1 LYSKSTILG
10 ALVTFRRSRPL
21 HAALAL
27 GLAVAGL
34 TLPLTSAT
42 AVSPDVVISEIYGGG
57 GNSGATLTN
66 DFIELR
72 NLGTSE
78 VDLTGWS
85 VQYASAAG
93 TTWQVTPLSGSIEPG
108 GFYLVQEAAGAGGT
122 VSLPTPDASGSIA
135 MSATSAKVALVTTA
149 SALGCGASCSSAPT
163 VRDFVGYGAAANDR
177 EGTNAPTTSNPTSVS
192 RGSVDTDNNGLDFT
206 LGAPSPQNSGR
217 AVEPARIHEIQ
228 GAAHRSP
235 LVGTSVSDVPGVVT
249 ELTFNGFWM
258 QDADPDSNPATS
270 EGIFVFT
277 SSAPAVAVG
286 DAVTVSATVQEFRPG
301 GSSNANLAT
310 TELSGPTVTVESSDN
325 ALPTATLVGPG
336 GRVPPA
342 AVIDDDATGS
352 VETSGS
358 FDSDTD
364 GIDFWESME
373 GMRVQLDDA
382 EVVGPTNQFNEVPVV
397 PSGSGVRTDRG
408 GVLLQSDDANPERV
422 LLDTLGS
429 LIMPPAIV
437 GDTVDGSVTGV
448 LDYNFGNFHMMLSTL
463 PAYADGGTERESTE
477 ASGQRELSIA
487 SFNVENL
494 DPNDPPSQFA
504 AMGSAIVNNLAS
516 PDLLSL
522 EEIQDNNGAVNDGT
536 VAAGQTLDRLVHA
549 IQAAGG
555 PTYQWRQINPENNAD
570 GGEPGGNIRVAF
582 LFRTDRGLSFVDRPG
597 GDATTA
603 TDVVVQG
610 GRARLSVSPGRVD
623 PTNGSFDNSRKPLV
637 GEFKYRG
644 HTVFVI
650 ANHFNSKS
658 GDDPLFGRFQ
668 PPVRDSEEQRH
679 AQATVVRGF
688 VDELLAADPSAY
700 VVVAGDLNDFEFSET
715 ADILVG
721 SGETALADLPREL
734 PTGDRYSYVF
744 EGNSQVLDHILL
756 SPAATAVDHEY
767 DTVHMNAEFPDQ
779 ISDHDPQVV
788 RLAISRRGDQ
798 EVTEAAAEMAMWDG
812 HCDALLWKL

>member
-1 LYSKSTILG
+1 VRQLFKSTILG
-10 ALVTFRRSRPL
+10 ALVTFRRPRPL

-27 GLAVAGL
+27 GIAAAGL
-34 TLPLTSAT
+34 TLPFTSAT
-42 AVSPDVVISEIYGGG
+42 AVSPDVVISELYGGG
-57 GNSGATLTN
+57 GNAGATLTN

-72 NLGTSE
+72 NRGTRA

-85 VQYASAAG
+85 VQYASASG

-108 GFYLVQEAAGAGGT
+108 GFYLVQEAAGAGGS
-122 VSLPTPDASGSIA
+122 VPLPTPDAAGAIA
-135 MSATSAKVALVTTA
+135 MSATSGKVALVTTA
-149 SALGCGASCSSAPT
+149 TALGCGAICSSAPT
-163 VRDFVGYGAAANDR
+163 VRDFVGYGAASDFERQPAP
-177 EGTNAPTTSNPTSVS
+177 GTTNTTSVS
-192 RGSVDTDNNGLDFT
+192 RGSADTDDNGTDFT
-206 LGAPSPQNSGR
+206 LGVPSPQNSGR
-217 AVEPARIHEIQ
+217 TAEPARIHQIQ

-235 LVGTSVSDVPGVVT
+235 LVGTAVSDVPGVVT
-249 ELTFNGFWM
+249 ELTSNGFWM
-258 QDADPDSNPATS
+258 QDAEPDGNLATS

-277 SSAPAVAVG
+277 SSAPSVAVG
-286 DAVTVSATVQEFRPG
+286 DAVTVSASVQEFRPG

-310 TELSGPTVTVESSDN
+310 TELSGPTVTVESSGN
-325 ALPTATLVGPG
+325 TLPTASRVGPG

-342 AVIDDDATGS
+342 TVIDDDATGS
-352 VETSGS
+352 VENSGT
-358 FDSDTD
+358 FDAGTD

-373 GMRVQLDDA
+373 GMRVQLNDA

-408 GVLLQSDDANPERV
+408 GVLLRPDDANPERV

-429 LIMPPAIV
+429 LVMPAAIV

-448 LDYNFGNFHMMLSTL
+448 LDYNFGNFHLMLSTL
-463 PAYADGGTERESTE
+463 PAYDGGDTKRESTE
-477 ASGQRELSIA
+477 TPGQRELSIA

-494 DPNDPPSQFA
+494 DPNDPPSQFT
-504 AMGSAIVNNLAS
+504 AMGSAIVNNLAA

-536 VAAGQTLDRLVHA
+536 VAADQTLDRLVAA

-597 GDATTA
+597 GDATTS

-610 GRARLSVSPGRVD
+610 GRARLTVSPGRID
-623 PTNGSFDNSRKPLV
+623 PTNDAWDNSRKPLV
-637 GEFKYRG
+637 GEFKYRS

-679 AQATVVRGF
+679 AQATAVRGF
-688 VDELLAADPSAY
+688 VDEVLAADPSAY

-721 SGETALADLPREL
+721 SGETALTDLPREL
-734 PTGDRYSYVF
+734 PPGDRYSYVF

-756 SPAATAVDHEY
+756 SPAATEVDPEY

-788 RLAISRRGDQ
+788 RLAIPRRG
-798 EVTEAAAEMAMWDG
+798 G
-812 HCDALLWKL
+812 

>member
-1 LYSKSTILG
+1 M
-10 ALVTFRRSRPL
+10 TFRQPRPL

-27 GLAVAGL
+27 GLAAAGL
-34 TLPLTSAT
+34 TLPLTSAS
-42 AVSPDVVISEIYGGG
+42 AVSTDVVISEVYGGG
-57 GNSGATLTN
+57 GNSGSTFTN

-122 VSLPTPDASGSIA
+122 VPLPTPDATGAIA
-135 MSATSAKVALVTTA
+135 MSAASAKVALVRTA
-149 SALGCGASCSSAPT
+149 NVLSCGTSCSSAAT
-163 VRDFVGYGAAANDR
+163 VHDFVGYGAANDF
-177 EGTNAPTTSNPTSVS
+177 EGQPAPGTSNPTSVS
-192 RGSVDTDNNGLDFT
+192 RGAADTDNNSADFT
-206 LGAPSPQNSGR
+206 LGAPSPQISGR
-217 AVEPARIHEIQ
+217 TPEPARIHDIQ

-235 LVGTSVSDVPGVVT
+235 RVGTSVSDVPGVVT
-249 ELTFNGFWM
+249 ELTTNGFWM
-258 QDADPDSNPATS
+258 QDTEPDDNPATS

-277 SSAPAVAVG
+277 GSAPSVAVG

-325 ALPTATLVGPG
+325 ALPTASLVGPG

-342 AVIDDDATGS
+342 AVIDDDANGS

-358 FDSDTD
+358 FDADTD

-373 GMRVQLDDA
+373 GMRVRLHDA

-397 PSGSGVRTDRG
+397 PSGSGVRTARG
-408 GVLLQSDDANPERV
+408 GVLLRPTDANPERV

-429 LIMPPAIV
+429 LTMPAAVV

-448 LDYNFGNFHMMLSTL
+448 LDYNFGNFHLMLSTL
-463 PAYADGGTERESTE
+463 PAYDGGGTGRESTE
-477 ASGQRELSIA
+477 SPGHRELSVA

-494 DPNDPPSQFA
+494 DPTDPQSQFD
-504 AMGSAIVNNLAS
+504 AMGSAIVNNLAA

-522 EEIQDNNGAVNDGT
+522 EEIQDNNGATNDGT
-536 VAAGQTLDRLVHA
+536 VAADQTLDKLVAA
-549 IQAAGG
+549 IEAAGG

-610 GRARLSVSPGRVD
+610 GRARLSVSPGRID
-623 PTNGSFDNSRKPLV
+623 PTNDAWDNSRKPLV
-637 GEFKYRG
+637 GEFKYRS

-650 ANHFNSKS
+650 ANHFNSKG
-658 GDDPLFGRFQ
+658 GDNPLFGRFQ
-668 PPVRDSEEQRH
+668 PPVRSSEEQRH
-679 AQATVVRGF
+679 AQATAVRGF
-688 VDELLAADPSAY
+688 VDEVLAADPSAY

-721 SGETALADLPREL
+721 SGETALTDLPREL
-734 PTGDRYSYVF
+734 PSEDRYSYVF

-756 SPAATAVDHEY
+756 SRAATAVDPEY

-788 RLAISRRGDQ
+788 RLAIPRRGS
-798 EVTEAAAEMAMWDG
+798 
-812 HCDALLWKL
+812 

>member
-1 LYSKSTILG
+1 M
-10 ALVTFRRSRPL
+10 FRRPRPL

-27 GLAVAGL
+27 GLTTAGL
-34 TLPLTSAT
+34 ALPLTSAS
-42 AVSPDVVISEIYGGG
+42 AVSTDVVISELYGGG
-57 GNSGATLTN
+57 GNSGATLRN

-72 NLGTSE
+72 NLGTLK

-85 VQYASAAG
+85 VQYGSATG
-93 TTWQVTPLSGSIEPG
+93 STYQVTPLSGTIEPG
-108 GFYLVQEAAGAGGT
+108 GFYLVQEAAGTGGT
-122 VSLPTPDASGSIA
+122 TDLPTPDAIGSIA
-135 MSATSAKVALVTTA
+135 MSATAGKVALVRTATALSCGTTCA
-149 SALGCGASCSSAPT
+149 TAAD
-163 VRDFVGYGAAANDR
+163 VHDFVGYGTTANDR
-177 EGTNAPTTSNPTSVS
+177 EGTNAPAPSNTTSVS
-192 RGSVDTDNNGLDFT
+192 RGAGDTDDNGVDFT
-206 LGAPSPQNSGR
+206 AGAPSPQGSGR
-217 AVEPARIHEIQ
+217 PVEPARIHEIQ

-235 LVGTSVSDVPGVVT
+235 LVGTAVSDVPGVVT

-258 QDADPDSNPATS
+258 QDTEPDDNAATS

-277 SSAPAVAVG
+277 DDDPTVSVG
-286 DAVTVSATVQEFRPG
+286 DAVTVTGTVQEFRPG

-310 TELSGPTVTVESSDN
+310 TELSGPTVTVESSGND
-325 ALPTATLVGPG
+325 LPSATLVGPG
-336 GRVPPA
+336 GRVPPP

-352 VETSGS
+352 VETSGT
-358 FDSDTD
+358 FDADTD

-382 EVVGPTNQFNEVPVV
+382 EVVGPTNQFNETAVV
-397 PSGSGVRTDRG
+397 PAGSGVRTDRG
-408 GVLLQSDDANPERV
+408 GILLRASDANPERV

-429 LIMPPAIV
+429 LVMPPAV
-437 GDTVDGSVTGV
+437 TGDTVDGSVTGV
-448 LDYNFGNFHMMLSTL
+448 LDYNFGNFHLMLSTL
-463 PAYADGGTERESTE
+463 PTYADGGTERESTDPV
-477 ASGQRELSIA
+477 GKRELSIA

-494 DPNDPPSQFA
+494 DPTDPQAQFD
-504 AMGSAIVNNLAS
+504 AMGAAIVDNLAA
-516 PDLLSL
+516 PDLLTL
-522 EEIQDNNGAVNDGT
+522 EEIQDNNGATNDGT
-536 VAAGQTLDRLVHA
+536 VAADQTLDKLVAA
-549 IQAAGG
+549 IEAAGG
-555 PTYQWRQINPENNAD
+555 PTYDWRQIDPVNNAD

-610 GRARLSVSPGRVD
+610 GRARLSVSPGRID
-623 PTNGSFDNSRKPLV
+623 PANDAWDNSRKPLV
-637 GEFKYRG
+637 GEFKYRSD
-644 HTVFVI
+644 TVFVI

-679 AQATVVRGF
+679 AQAEAVRGF
-688 VDELLAADPSAY
+688 VDEVLAADPDAY

-721 SGETALADLPREL
+721 AGDTALVDLPREL
-734 PTGDRYSYVF
+734 PAGDRYSYVF

-756 SPAATAVDHEY
+756 SPQAASVDREY

-788 RLAISRRGDQ
+788 RLAISRRGGEELTAVDA
-798 EVTEAAAEMAMWDG
+798 VMASSHDG
-812 HCDALLWKL
+812 KCDALLWRM